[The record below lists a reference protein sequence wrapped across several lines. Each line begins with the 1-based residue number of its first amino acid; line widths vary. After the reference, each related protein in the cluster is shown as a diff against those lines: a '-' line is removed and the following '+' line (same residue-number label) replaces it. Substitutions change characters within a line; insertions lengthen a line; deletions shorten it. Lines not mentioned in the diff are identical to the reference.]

1 MKDDVKYKMMWD
13 DVRCALAKRQQKAC
27 SSDYYEN
34 AQAYNLKNSWWMMM
48 ANGSWWSRMKCDL
61 ILTWH

>member
-13 DVRCALAKRQQKAC
+13 DVRCALTKRQQKAC